1 MHTEYPSFIFNNE
14 KFFIIPGSR
23 FKKSELQARLKIM
36 GIQDINSS
44 NQDKKYFINL
54 YETSLKNNQNKLK
67 ILPQLRK
74 DTDNLLSKLA
84 MSQRQSLP
92 QNMMSTNPTQNN
104 NMNISYDVQTFNKK
118 NQQFNFV
125 QPIHTNKS
133 QLSQN
138 PFISTN
144 MNQNQSN
151 SSISYEYSNNIKNKD
166 NSNINANKNSTI
178 NYNNSFTDKNNSSF
192 NQENHFKKNNNN
204 NESSMVSNSN
214 NSKIFNYKVEE
225 QINKDNNY
233 NNITSQHQ
241 FYSKK
246 YVEDIQNNMNNNINN
261 NFPNNKQPIEQY
273 KEKTN
278 NNEINNNYMNNIK
291 STNQFRNEPNNI
303 NNRFYNNTNTNINEN
318 DKRYIHQKQNNRKNT
333 NQNVNYINY
342 NNNDDDNNKTYT
354 NIPNQNQYDENAKY
368 NCNNNNLRNTA
379 NYKNT
384 YSLDNTASNSN
395 YMHNN
400 INTNDFDNKNEQS
413 GIQEKQILS
422 NEEYEKNIIVNSNE
436 QKEPDEISNFSLFSN
451 FKKLKE
457 YPFYKNK
464 KLICIHA
471 ILLILI
477 LCIAISLLHLI
488 NYSWE
493 SITIFFDTLI
503 NEPTSIFESISSFFF
518 SIIFGALNY
527 YYIIIPLII
536 IAVFGY
542 FYFKRYFLKKRIRKI
557 FKTIKN
563 DLINNNNVSN
573 GNGMRFMSED
583 EIFERYVKEYGISR
597 EEYVKKYLPKL
608 ETMRKNDNV
617 LKEFRKKIDGKEV
630 TFWNIFLNQA
640 I

>member
-84 MSQRQSLP
+84 ISQRQSLP
-92 QNMMSTNPTQNN
+92 QNMMSTNSTQNN

-166 NSNINANKNSTI
+166 NSNIYANKNSTI

-204 NESSMVSNSN
+204 ESSMVSNSN
-214 NSKIFNYKVEE
+214 NSNIFNYKVEE

-246 YVEDIQNNMNNNINN
+246 YVEDIQNNMNNN
-261 NFPNNKQPIEQY
+261 